1 MRVTYISATR
11 ILSDRNYGNYQA
23 TAHAELEPGD
33 DIEEAF
39 DRLQAEVDN
48 AANRKRDAAREK
60 IVPTPQG
67 ANGERKL
74 VRYPIR

>member
-33 DIEEAF
+33 DPAVEFAKLRQLA
-39 DRLQAEVDN
+39 DD
-48 AANRKRDAAREK
+48 AANGKLAAAKAAAPARGK
-60 IVPTPQG
+60 
-67 ANGERKL
+67 NGEREL